1 MKHQG
6 SECVWTSSQK
16 SSLIVLNGACRYYKM
31 GSETVR
37 ALDNVDLELHKGE
50 FVTIVGASG
59 SGKSTLLHVLGLLD
73 TLSEG
78 QMRLNGKRIDGISD
92 DELSQ
97 TRNRSVG
104 MVFQQFNLLADLTVL
119 ENIALPLAYQGV
131 APEERHQRATEQ
143 AKRVGLADRLD
154 HTPRELSGGQAQR
167 VAIARALAVNPEV
180 IMADEPTGALDSKTG
195 KEVMELFMELHRE
208 GKTIIMVTHDAD
220 LAELGSRK
228 ITISDGQVIED
239 RIKAAPMGKGL
250 EQRDD
255 GSSNLRIGDLF
266 RIGVREGLMAH
277 KLRTA
282 LTMLG
287 VIIGVASVIAMSSFS
302 EGSKR
307 KQADQIR
314 ALGVNLVK
322 VIDKNLE
329 GVALNE
335 ARIAGSLGLTRADA
349 AILRKHLP
357 GIESMSLLRN
367 IEMNVISPS
376 GDLGEQVPIFAIAG
390 DYLQVNNIEL
400 DKGRW
405 FSELEERDMSRV
417 AVVGA
422 GVVSRLKGHS
432 QKNVLGRELLIG
444 AQRYRII
451 GTLLNR
457 RVDTDDLEIKQEG
470 DPNDAILLPL
480 ATVSQRTRHYKLRSE
495 IDEIQ
500 LQMVDEGSLFSAG
513 KTIRRMLTAQHQGVD
528 DFELFIPLDILKAKQ
543 QSQKLLDVLS
553 LSICAISLL
562 VGGIGIMNIMLASVS
577 ERMKEIGIRRAIGA
591 RKRDI
596 RRQFL
601 CESVLI
607 SFSGSIVGLVIA
619 FGTVTMLCK
628 VLALPIV
635 FSPVLVLLAM
645 LSATATGV
653 VFGFFPAKKA
663 SENNV
668 IEVLR
673 NE

>member
-6 SECVWTSSQK
+6 SSNRRSNAEK
-16 SSLIVLNGACRYYKM
+16 SALIVLKGACRYYKM

-37 ALDNVDLELHKGE
+37 ALDNADLELHKGE

-78 QMRLNGKRIDGISD
+78 QMSLSGERLDGISD

-119 ENIALPLAYQGV
+119 DNIALPLAYQGV
-131 APEERHQRATEQ
+131 GLEQRRQRATEQ
-143 AKRVGLADRLD
+143 AKRVGLVERLD

-167 VAIARALAVNPEV
+167 VAIARALVVNPDV
-180 IMADEPTGALDSKTG
+180 IMADEPTGALDSKTS
-195 KEVMELFMELHRE
+195 KEVMALFMELHRE

-228 ITISDGQVIED
+228 ITISDGQVVED
-239 RIKAAPMGKGL
+239 RIKIKPTDDPL
-250 EQRDD
+250 SQRDARE
-255 GSSNLRIGDLF
+255 SNLRVGDLL
-266 RIGVREGLMAH
+266 RIGVREGLLAH
-277 KLRTA
+277 KLRSA

-335 ARIAGSLGLTRADA
+335 ARISGSLGLSRADA
-349 AILRKHLP
+349 DILREQLP
-357 GIESMSLLRN
+357 GVEAMSLLRH
-367 IEMNVISPS
+367 IEMNVISPL
-376 GDLGEQVPIFAIAG
+376 GDLGEQVPIFAVAG
-390 DYLQVNNIEL
+390 DYLQVNNIDL
-400 DKGRW
+400 DRGRW

-417 AVVGA
+417 AIVGA
-422 GVVSRLKGHS
+422 GVVSKLQAQS
-432 QKNVLGRELLIG
+432 DNNVLGRELLIG
-444 AQRYRII
+444 AQPYRII

-457 RVDTDDLEIKQEG
+457 RIDTDDLEIKQEG

-480 ATVSQRTRHYKLRSE
+480 ATVSQRTRHYKLRNQ

-500 LQMVDEGSLFSAG
+500 IQMVDEDRLFSAG
-513 KTIRRMLTAQHQGVD
+513 KTIRRTLAAQHQGVD

-619 FGTVTMLCK
+619 VVTVALLCK
-628 VLALPIV
+628 ALVLPIV
-635 FSPVLVLLAM
+635 FSPILVCLAM
-645 LSATATGV
+645 LIATATGV
-653 VFGFFPAKKA
+653 VFGFFPAKQA